1 MKPETICETMRYKDY
16 LNRIEQSLTRN
27 KRRNEDVLEKIENV
41 KEDIIDSMSDI
52 DIDDFVED
60 SEEGDSRRV
69 IVEWEK
75 EWWQKADARLVI

>member
-1 MKPETICETMRYKDY
+1 MRYKDY
-16 LNRIEQSLTRN
+16 LNRTGQSLTRN
-27 KRRNEDVLEKIENV
+27 KRWKEDVLEKIGNV
-41 KEDIIDSMSDI
+41 EEDIIDSMSDI

-60 SEEGDSRRV
+60 SEEGDSKRV